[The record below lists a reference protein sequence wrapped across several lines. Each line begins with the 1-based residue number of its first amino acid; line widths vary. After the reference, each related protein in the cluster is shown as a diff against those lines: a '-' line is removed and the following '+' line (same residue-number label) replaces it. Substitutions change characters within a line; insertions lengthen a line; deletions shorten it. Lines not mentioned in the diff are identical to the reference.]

1 MSIGNSFKEKIIGDK
16 TFYKNVIDFIMITL
30 GTAVVAAAVFFFMV
44 PSNVSVGSI
53 AALAMLFARYVPLS
67 IATLTLIMN
76 VALLIFG
83 FIFIGK
89 EFGAKTVYT
98 ALLLPVIMGVF
109 EIMFPNNVSLTND
122 QTLDVI
128 CYICVVSIGQSM
140 LFVRNASSGGLDI
153 VGKFMNKYLHMEL
166 GKAVGLAG
174 MVVALSSILV
184 YDLKTVILS
193 VLGTYF
199 GGIILDHF
207 IFGSTVKKRVCIISK
222 KEEEILDFI
231 LHELHSGATKYHAYG
246 TYSDTQHTE
255 INTIVDKN
263 EYLKLMNYITKVDP
277 AAFVTVYAVNEMR
290 YIPKDK
296 NIKTTK

>member
-1 MSIGNSFKEKIIGDK
+1 MKEKI
-16 TFYKNVIDFIMITL
+16 IDFIMITL
-30 GTAVVAAAVFFFMV
+30 GTAVVAAAVFFFML

-53 AALAMLFARYVPLS
+53 AALAMLFAKHVALS
-67 IATLTLIMN
+67 VATITFIMN

-83 FIFIGK
+83 FFFIGK
-89 EFGAKTVYT
+89 EFGVKTVYT
-98 ALLLPVIMGVF
+98 ALLLPVIMRIF
-109 EIMFPNNVSLTND
+109 EIIFPNNQSLTND

-128 CYICVVSIGQSM
+128 CYIFVVSIGQAM

-153 VGKFMNKYLHMEL
+153 VGKFINKYFHVEL
-166 GKAVGLAG
+166 GRATGMAG
-174 MVVALSSILV
+174 MAVAFGSIFV
-184 YDLKTVILS
+184 NDLKTVILS

-207 IFGSTVKKRVCIISK
+207 IFGTTIKKRVCIISK
-222 KEEEILDFI
+222 KEKEILDFI
-231 LHELHSGATKYHAYG
+231 LHDLHSGATKYHAYG
-246 TYSDTQHTE
+246 TYSEAQYTE

-277 AAFVTVYAVNEMR
+277 SAFVTVYAVNELR

-296 NIKTTK
+296 SK

>member
-1 MSIGNSFKEKIIGDK
+1 MRIKDKI
-16 TFYKNVIDFIMITL
+16 IDFIMITL
-30 GTAVVAAAVFFFMV
+30 GTAIVAAAVFFFMV

-53 AALAMLFARYVPLS
+53 AALAMIFARLVPLS

-98 ALLLPVIMGVF
+98 ALMLPVIMGIF
-109 EIMFPNNVSLTND
+109 EVIFPNNQSLTND

-128 CYICVVSIGQSM
+128 CYICVVSIGQAM

-174 MVVALSSILV
+174 MVVALLSV
-184 YDLKTVILS
+184 MFYDLKTVILS

-199 GGIILDHF
+199 GGVILDHF
-207 IFGSTVKKRVCIISK
+207 IFGTTIKKRVCIISK
-222 KEEEILDFI
+222 KEQEILDFI

-246 TYSDTQHTE
+246 TYSDAQYTE

-290 YIPKDK
+290 YIPKDNK
-296 NIKTTK
+296 KTTP

>member
-1 MSIGNSFKEKIIGDK
+1 MRAKII
-16 TFYKNVIDFIMITL
+16 DFLMITI
-30 GTAVVAAAVFFFMV
+30 GTAVVAAAVFFFMI
-44 PSNVSVGSI
+44 PSDVSVGSI
-53 AALAMLFARYVPLS
+53 AALAMIFARYVPLS
-67 IATLTLIMN
+67 VAILTFIMN

-83 FIFIGK
+83 FLFIGK

-98 ALLLPVIMGVF
+98 ALLLPVIIRIF
-109 EIMFPNNVSLTND
+109 EVVFPNNQSLTND

-128 CYICVVSIGQSM
+128 CYICVVSIGQAM

-153 VGKFMNKYLHMEL
+153 VGKFINKYFHMEL

-174 MVVALSSILV
+174 MTVAFCSV
-184 YDLKTVILS
+184 FVNDLKTVILS

-207 IFGSTVKKRVCIISK
+207 IFGTTIKKRVCIISK
-222 KEEEILDFI
+222 KEQEILDFI

-246 TYSDTQHTE
+246 TYSDAQYTE

-277 AAFVTVYAVNEMR
+277 NAFVTVYAVNEMR
-290 YIPKDK
+290 YIPKNKD
-296 NIKTTK
+296 

>member
-1 MSIGNSFKEKIIGDK
+1 MKATDRI
-16 TFYKNVIDFIMITL
+16 IDFIMITL
-30 GTAVVAAAVFFFMV
+30 GTAVVAAAVFFFMI

-53 AALAMLFARYVPLS
+53 AALAMIIDRHVPLS
-67 IATLTLIMN
+67 IATWTLIMN

-83 FIFIGK
+83 FVFIGR

-98 ALLLPVIMGVF
+98 ALLLPVIMGIF
-109 EIMFPNNVSLTND
+109 EVIFPNNQSLTND

-128 CYICVVSIGQSM
+128 CYICVVSIGQSI

-153 VGKFMNKYLHMEL
+153 VGKFMNKYFHMEV
-166 GKAVGLAG
+166 GKAIGLAG

-184 YDLKTVILS
+184 YDLKSVILS

-207 IFGSTVKKRVCIISK
+207 IFGTTIKKRVCIISK
-222 KEEEILDFI
+222 KEQEILDFI

-246 TYSDTQHTE
+246 TYSDTQYTE

-277 AAFVTVYAVNEMR
+277 SAFVTVYAVNEMR
-290 YIPKDK
+290 YIPKDAK
-296 NIKTTK
+296 KTME

>member
-1 MSIGNSFKEKIIGDK
+1 MKATDRI
-16 TFYKNVIDFIMITL
+16 IDFIMITL
-30 GTAVVAAAVFFFMV
+30 GTAVVAAAVFFFMI

-53 AALAMLFARYVPLS
+53 AALAMIIDRHVTLS
-67 IATLTLIMN
+67 IATWTLIMN

-83 FIFIGK
+83 FVFIGR

-98 ALLLPVIMGVF
+98 ALLMPVIMGIF
-109 EIMFPNNVSLTND
+109 EVIFPNNQSLTND

-128 CYICVVSIGQSM
+128 CYICVVSIGQSI

-153 VGKFMNKYLHMEL
+153 VGKFMNKYFHMEV
-166 GKAVGLAG
+166 GKAIGLAG

-184 YDLKTVILS
+184 YDLKSVILS

-207 IFGSTVKKRVCIISK
+207 IFGTTIKKRVCIISK
-222 KEEEILDFI
+222 KEQEILDFI

-246 TYSDTQHTE
+246 TYSDTQYTE

-277 AAFVTVYAVNEMR
+277 SAFVTVYAVNEMR
-290 YIPKDK
+290 YIPKD
-296 NIKTTK
+296 NNKTTK

>member
-1 MSIGNSFKEKIIGDK
+1 MKATDRI
-16 TFYKNVIDFIMITL
+16 IDFIMITL
-30 GTAVVAAAVFFFMV
+30 GTAVVAAAVFFFMI

-53 AALAMLFARYVPLS
+53 AALAMIIDRHVTLS
-67 IATLTLIMN
+67 IATWTLIMN

-83 FIFIGK
+83 FVFIGR

-98 ALLLPVIMGVF
+98 ALLMPVIMGIF
-109 EIMFPNNVSLTND
+109 EVIFPNNQSLTND

-153 VGKFMNKYLHMEL
+153 VGKFMNKYFHMEV
-166 GKAVGLAG
+166 GKAIGLAG
-174 MVVALSSILV
+174 MIVALSSILV

-207 IFGSTVKKRVCIISK
+207 IFGTTIKKRVCIISK

-246 TYSDTQHTE
+246 TYSDTQYSE

-277 AAFVTVYAVNEMR
+277 SAFVTVYAVNEMR
-290 YIPKDK
+290 YIPKDAK
-296 NIKTTK
+296 KTME